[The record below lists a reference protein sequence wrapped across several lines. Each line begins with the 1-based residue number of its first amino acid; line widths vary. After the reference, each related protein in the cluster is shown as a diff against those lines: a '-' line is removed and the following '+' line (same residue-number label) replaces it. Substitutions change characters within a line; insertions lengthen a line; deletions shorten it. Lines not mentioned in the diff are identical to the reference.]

1 MINISTAKQ
10 LGIIL
15 PNTNKALEKVI
26 NDASKEELEVIS
38 KGKDLKSIM
47 NNILKQSTTSFS
59 ANKELLDLVKNNPTL
74 KNMGDVSTTIKDLLN
89 SIKSDKSPL
98 DIEKVLKNFL
108 TDIKDIKNSEF
119 KQKLENSGIVLES
132 KLKSS
137 KNPQVELKSSLD
149 SLIKTI
155 QKFENTNLSSTEKV
169 IITKAKT
176 ILDSEPLKSA
186 SNNSLITKDIK
197 ETPKQLTQ
205 LASNVE
211 KLISKLKTVLNSA
224 DSIHDTKLYQ
234 ALENLEHKTNPKTL
248 TPQNFKLSSIK
259 TDLEQITQSM
269 SKSFSVDSKSILNT
283 LDKIV
288 QIIKNI
294 EQNTTTPKASIDQ
307 LIEKDIPK
315 EITKLSQS
323 IKEGIQ
329 KDSPIF
335 SKDVKLILNKLESL
349 NTPVK
354 LHPHQNVKDIISND
368 LKAVLQQTA
377 QEISQSPHANK
388 HDILA
393 NIDKLSLQIDHYQ
406 LISHLSNST
415 SLYIPYSWDM
425 LEDGNITMRKD
436 DKDRFYCDINLKLK
450 EYGELNLK
458 LTLYDK
464 NQLNLHIYSS
474 NEKFKEI
481 MRDEIPDLRSA
492 LIDMRITPRE
502 IRIYEPKAKQPTSPY
517 QTQDEHIYMG
527 FEVKA

>member
-1 MINISTAKQ
+1 
-10 LGIIL
+10 
-15 PNTNKALEKVI
+15 
-26 NDASKEELEVIS
+26 
-38 KGKDLKSIM
+38 
-47 NNILKQSTTSFS
+47 
-59 ANKELLDLVKNNPTL
+59 
-74 KNMGDVSTTIKDLLN
+74 
-89 SIKSDKSPL
+89 
-98 DIEKVLKNFL
+98 
-108 TDIKDIKNSEF
+108 
-119 KQKLENSGIVLES
+119 
-132 KLKSS
+132 
-137 KNPQVELKSSLD
+137 
-149 SLIKTI
+149 
-155 QKFENTNLSSTEKV
+155 V
-169 IITKAKT
+169 IITQAKT

-205 LASNVE
+205 LASSVE

-349 NTPVK
+349 NTTVK